1 MGIIPKMFSNQT
13 NLKRVIKAVSRLQD
27 SEKLRQIALD
37 DSVHKAVRAE
47 ALKRIFDESMLL
59 FICDADVLL
68 LLVEADARCFATSA
82 LFARLSAL
90 DGDWTQQLS
99 DAAISALA
107 AVISGNTFDGER
119 FDYAHIAAA
128 LKKIY
133 MQGRAKDTIAALRG
147 RPVSYNDFSGKRYR
161 DKWCHQDEGYTYF
174 EELNE

>member
-1 MGIIPKMFSNQT
+1 MDIVSNIFSNRT
-13 NLKRVIKAVSRLQD
+13 NFKRALKAVSRLQD

-37 DSVHKAVRAE
+37 DSIHKAVRAE

-59 FICDADVLL
+59 SICDADVLL

-107 AVISGNTFDGER
+107 AIISGNTFDGER

-133 MQGRAKDTIAALRG
+133 ARARQGHHRCPARQACL
-147 RPVSYNDFSGKRYR
+147 P
-161 DKWCHQDEGYTYF
+161 
-174 EELNE
+174 